1 MLRTGILL
9 LIAFLGLVMGILSG
23 GTVGAFIDAP
33 SLLIVIGISVPLVYV
48 RGFTWKRFRKLIVS
62 AGAVGTMTGLIL
74 MLQNLDDPAQ
84 VGPGIATAFI
94 TLWYSLVGVAICRAF
109 EEVR

>member
-62 AGAVGTMTGLIL
+62 AGAIGTMTGLIH
-74 MLQNLDDPAQ
+74 MLQNLDDPAHI
-84 VGPGIATAFI
+84 GPGIATAFI
-94 TLWYSLVGVAICRAF
+94 TLYYAFVGAALCRAM
-109 EEVR
+109 EE